1 MSRFLPWLRLCRFPA
16 VFTALADI
24 VLGWLLAVGTI
35 REAVTV
41 QDFVCLLITS
51 AGLYLSGMVFNDL
64 FDRRQDAA
72 ERPGRPI
79 PSGQISV
86 RGAAIFGSVLMAI
99 GIAAAAWAGRAS
111 LEVAV
116 LLAACIMCYDGGLK
130 RTPIGPVM
138 MGSCRFL
145 NVLLG
150 ASGGLSSLISVLQ
163 MPQLWVASG
172 LGIYIAGVTWFAR
185 TEAKVSRRNA
195 LGAAMLVINFGLATL
210 MAWVL
215 RWPIGGDQTVSL
227 FVLLVIAMTI
237 NRRLAAAIS
246 DPQPR
251 AVQLAVKTM
260 ILSIITLD
268 AVLIYAHAGE
278 PGLLYAVAVILLLV
292 PSLLLSRW
300 IKVT

>member
-1 MSRFLPWLRLCRFPA
+1 M
-16 VFTALADI
+16 ADI
-24 VLGWLLAVGTI
+24 VLGWILAVGTI

-41 QDFVCLLITS
+41 QDFVCLLIAS

-64 FDRRQDAA
+64 FDRQQDAA

-79 PSGQISV
+79 PSGQISI
-86 RGAAIFGSVLMAI
+86 RGAAIFGAVLMV
-99 GIAAAAWAGRAS
+99 GGLVAAAFAGRAS

-116 LLAACIMCYDGGLK
+116 LLAACILCYDGGLK

-138 MGSCRFL
+138 MGCCRFL

-150 ASGGLSSLISVLQ
+150 ASGGLSSLVSVLQ

-195 LGAAMLVINFGLATL
+195 LGAAMLVINFGLTAL
-210 MAWVL
+210 IAWAL
-215 RWPIGGDQTVSL
+215 RWPFGGDQTASL
-227 FVLLVIAMTI
+227 FVLLVIALTI
-237 NRRLAAAIS
+237 NRRLTAALAN
-246 DPQPR
+246 PEPK

-268 AVLIYAHAGE
+268 AVLIYARAGQ
-278 PGLLYAVAVILLLV
+278 PALMYAVAVILLLV